1 MTKALKLKSET
12 IVAKLANKMLV
23 RKQWLLDNGHVVAN
37 EITKKNGLLDN
48 FNAEGNAHRE
58 FLKAVENT
66 KSIFDFGFLL
76 NVIEKAKP
84 AGSADSDY
92 IQAKT
97 IEKVIKFVKAFGFKD
112 FRMLDPHTRLIMFNA
127 MYNNGIISSKG
138 AFASLVKVEF
148 DILDNASG
156 EVIKQRSGY
165 SPGTG
170 SAQLSST
177 RELFRILGLCESV
190 KGAKDAAIIFTDEA
204 KHALIEHFDPIASA
218 AKRFTSDEANDE
230 VEEIE
235 VESEEHA

>member
-1 MTKALKLKSET
+1 MKKALKLKSET
-12 IVAKLANKMLV
+12 IVAKLADKMTV

-48 FNAEGNAHRE
+48 FTVEGNAHRE

-66 KSIFDFGFLL
+66 KAIFDFGFLL

-84 AGSADSDY
+84 SGSADSDY

-97 IEKVIKFVKAFGFKD
+97 VEKVIKFVKAFGFKD

-127 MYNNGIISSKG
+127 MYNNGVISSKG

-148 DILDNASG
+148 DMMSEASG
-156 EVIKQRSGY
+156 EVLKQRSSY

-170 SAQLSST
+170 SAQMSST
-177 RELFRILGLCESV
+177 KELFRILGLCDSV
-190 KGAKDAAIIFTDEA
+190 KGAKDAPIIFTDEA

-218 AKRFTSDEANDE
+218 AKRFASDET
-230 VEEIE
+230 EETE
-235 VESEEHA
+235 ETEASE

>member
-1 MTKALKLKSET
+1 MKKANKLKSET
-12 IVAKLANKMLV
+12 IVAKLSEKMTV

-48 FNAEGNAHRE
+48 FNVDGNAHRE
-58 FLKAVENT
+58 FVKAVEET
-66 KSIFDFGFLL
+66 KSIFDFGFMLS
-76 NVIEKAKP
+76 VIEKGKP
-84 AGSADSDY
+84 SGSTDAQY
-92 IQAKT
+92 MQAKT
-97 IEKVIKFVKAFGFKD
+97 VEKIIKFVKAFGFKD

-148 DILDNASG
+148 DMHDSASG
-156 EVIKQRSGY
+156 EIIKQRSGY

-204 KHALIEHFDPIASA
+204 KAALIEHFDPIAKASA
-218 AKRFTSDEANDE
+218 RHAPDETEE
-230 VEEIE
+230 VEAEGFE
-235 VESEEHA
+235 G